1 MGRILG
7 QKMLQKC
14 MSFQVGT
21 ILFVLSVNCGL
32 AAMSVVLRL
41 LTNSLLGR
49 GSLTL
54 LSQTSVVLMGESLS
68 ISRPIFHFLFIQ
80 NGLNDL

>member
-1 MGRILG
+1 
-7 QKMLQKC
+7 MLQKC

-32 AAMSVVLRL
+32 ASMSVVLRL
-41 LTNSLLGR
+41 LTNLLLEQ

-54 LSQTSVVLMGESLS
+54 LSQTSVLLVEESFR
-68 ISRPIFHFLFIQ
+68 ITRPIFHFLFIQ